1 MLFHNFLICAFFS
14 FLISKAKHS
23 PLPPQ
28 ILFPK
33 DKDVIEVDLGKY
45 GL

>member
-1 MLFHNFLICAFFS
+1 MFFHNFLIRAFFPS
-14 FLISKAKHS
+14 LISKAKHS

-33 DKDVIEVDLGKY
+33 DKDVIEVELGKY

>member
-1 MLFHNFLICAFFS
+1 MLFHNVLICAFFS
-14 FLISKAKHS
+14 FIISEEKHS

-33 DKDVIEVDLGKY
+33 DKDVIEVELGTY
-45 GL
+45 GH